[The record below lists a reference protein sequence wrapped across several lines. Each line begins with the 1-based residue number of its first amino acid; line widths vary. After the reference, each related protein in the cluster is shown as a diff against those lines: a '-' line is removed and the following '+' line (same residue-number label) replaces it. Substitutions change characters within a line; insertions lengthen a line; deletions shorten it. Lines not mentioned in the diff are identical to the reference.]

1 MPSAV
6 FCIGNIKINSI
17 QSGASFIIGEN
28 IINIPSSE
36 MAMQAGPGSMN
47 NGDEGHINNPYNISS
62 LSDDGFVK
70 NAPHPEKAF

>member
-6 FCIGNIKINSI
+6 FCIGSIKINSI

-47 NGDEGHINNPYNISS
+47 NGDEGNINNPYNISHQS
-62 LSDDGFVK
+62 GSDFVQD
-70 NAPHPEKAF
+70 